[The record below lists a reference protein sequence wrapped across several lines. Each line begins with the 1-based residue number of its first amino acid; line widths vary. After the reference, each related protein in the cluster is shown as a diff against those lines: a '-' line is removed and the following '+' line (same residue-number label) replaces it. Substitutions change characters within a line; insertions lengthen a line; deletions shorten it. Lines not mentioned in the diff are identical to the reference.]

1 MDQEFASDIIDS
13 LRLGQPPVVGVHKY
27 SVGDTDFLNEI
38 KKRHLQK
45 ISSSRG
51 KIRFVSGSWGMGKT
65 HFLARIRDM
74 AFDANCLV
82 SSVKLNRDT
91 APFDRF
97 EEVFYNVVKN
107 ISTRNIDP
115 SIEDP
120 LSEVFRRQLFGS
132 ETASNV
138 IDQNACEAACQRLM
152 ANRDIDIDFRRIVC
166 RFWETYRS
174 RPSDVAA
181 DEHRGMVMEWFA
193 GRGRI
198 KAYRDNF
205 GVQKLV
211 DRASARQIL
220 NSLARYAIYAGFAG
234 VVVLL
239 DEAEMNFSTM
249 RKSHLVTAHNNL
261 LHLINTIQEGVGLF
275 VVFATTPDFFV
286 DQRYG
291 IRATGPLSQRIGP
304 LPERPPIAVRPVWNL
319 QYLRRDV
326 TDYQLVARK
335 LQDIYVAAYPETE
348 NMVTDIVS
356 TESLDDLVLS
366 LQEKY
371 SAFDVFGFWRLLVQA
386 VIRRFDIAVNDGEVP
401 SSDQLYNDIVHK
413 DSD

>member
-1 MDQEFASDIIDS
+1 MDQELASDIIDS
-13 LRLGQPPVVGVHKY
+13 LRLGQPPVVGVHEY
-27 SVGDTDFLNEI
+27 SVGDTEFLDEI
-38 KKRHLQK
+38 KKRHLQRLN
-45 ISSSRG
+45 STRG

-74 AFDANCLV
+74 SFDANCLV
-82 SSVKLNRDT
+82 SSVKLDKDT

-97 EEVFYNVVKN
+97 EDVFYSVVKN
-107 ISTRNIDP
+107 ISTRNIDS
-115 SIEDP
+115 SIDDP

-132 ETASNV
+132 DITSEM
-138 IDQNACEAACQRLM
+138 IDRNACETACQQLM
-152 ANRDIDIDFRRIVC
+152 ANREIDIDFRRIVC

-174 RPSDVAA
+174 GPSDVAA

-193 GRGRI
+193 GQGRI

-211 DRASARQIL
+211 DRTNARQIL
-220 NSLARYAIYAGFAG
+220 NSLARYAIHAGFSG

-249 RKSHLVTAHNNL
+249 RKSHLIRAHNNL
-261 LHLINTIQEGVGLF
+261 LHLINTIQESVGLF
-275 VVFATTPDFFV
+275 VVFATTPDFFI

-319 QYLRRDV
+319 QYLRRDI
-326 TDYQLVARK
+326 TDYQSVARK
-335 LQDIYVAAYPETE
+335 LQDIYVAAYPEAKNT
-348 NMVTDIVS
+348 VSGIVS
-356 TESLDDLVLS
+356 TESLDELVLS

-371 SAFDVFGFWRLLVQA
+371 SVFDVFGFWRLLVQA
-386 VIRRFDIAVNDGEVP
+386 VIRGFDIAVNEGEVP
-401 SSDQLYNDIVHK
+401 PSDQLYNDIVAM
-413 DSD
+413 DAD